1 MKTRKTAVIRITYQ
15 VLAEMLGIDPNS
27 VMAITTDNEVQ
38 ILSVVHSDEIAGA
51 VCIGEG
57 QVPPEVL
64 SKAISKQIKVYVE
77 DGHNMIEFN
86 DHRQNRFVISDDFHP
101 VLMTEEEMEKLK

>member
-64 SKAISKQIKVYVE
+64 PPLKQVKE
-77 DGHNMIEFN
+77 
-86 DHRQNRFVISDDFHP
+86 
-101 VLMTEEEMEKLK
+101 